1 MIRGLLKLG
10 NVVVMEGR
18 KYKLAIVGC
27 GAISEQLHMPSLARR
42 DDCEIFAL
50 VDTNAARID
59 VLAKQFGATHT
70 FTNFEAL
77 LDIDID
83 AAIIAAPNNVHA
95 EMTVK
100 LLNAGVHV
108 LVEKPMAMNAAECE
122 HMQAAADSAGKVL
135 AVGHILR
142 FAQTARFA
150 KWAIDSGMLGRID
163 SFDIRYG
170 FVFAW
175 PTASDYFLRKELSG
189 GGVLI
194 DLGAH
199 SIDLLLWWL
208 GDVASFDYYDDSH
221 GGVEADCLLE
231 ATLESGA
238 KGTLELSRTRNLRST
253 AIIRGDKAELEVAFA
268 ENSVSLR
275 YNDGGMGIAGQAM
288 LDGEAPNPLQ
298 RTSDL
303 VIAEHEDFLAAIKN
317 DRPALVSGTEASRC
331 MQLIDACYAARRP
344 LELPWTEVNTQPS
357 WRAAK

>member
-1 MIRGLLKLG
+1 
-10 NVVVMEGR
+10 
-18 KYKLAIVGC
+18 
-27 GAISEQLHMPSLARR
+27 MPSLARR
-42 DDCEIFAL
+42 NDCEIFAL
-50 VDTNAARID
+50 VDTNAARIET
-59 VLAKQFGATHT
+59 LSQQFGAAHT
-70 FTNFEAL
+70 FTDFEAL
-77 LDIDID
+77 LGVDID
-83 AAIIAAPNNVHA
+83 AAIIAAPNNLHA
-95 EMTVK
+95 EMAIK

-122 HMQAAADSAGKVL
+122 QMQAAANSAGRVL

-142 FAQTARFA
+142 FAQTAKFA

-208 GDVASFDYYDDSH
+208 GDVASFDYYDDNH

-231 ATLESGA
+231 ATLKSGA
-238 KGTLELSRTRNLRST
+238 KGTVELSRTRALRST

-268 ENSVSLR
+268 ENTVSLKFH
-275 YNDGGMGIAGQAM
+275 DGGMGITGQAM

-303 VIAEHEDFLAAIKN
+303 VIAEHEDFFSAIKN
-317 DRPALVSGTEASRC
+317 NRPALVSGTEASRC
-331 MQLIDACYAARRP
+331 IQLIDACYAARCP
-344 LELPWTEVNTQPS
+344 LELPWTAVNTNPS
-357 WRAAK
+357 WRVAQ